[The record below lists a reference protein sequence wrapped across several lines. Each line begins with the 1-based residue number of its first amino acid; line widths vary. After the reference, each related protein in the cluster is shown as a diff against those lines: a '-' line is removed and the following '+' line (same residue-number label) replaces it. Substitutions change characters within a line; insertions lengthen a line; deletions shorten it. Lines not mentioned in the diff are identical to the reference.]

1 MQKIRIST
9 QEKRKKN
16 VAAPA
21 VWISTRLSI
30 GITLCKVAFKMTH
43 KIFNWA
49 EKIQNA
55 N

>member
-1 MQKIRIST
+1 MHATMQKIRIST

-43 KIFNWA
+43 KIFN
-49 EKIQNA
+49 
-55 N
+55 

>member
-1 MQKIRIST
+1 MHATMQKIRIST
-9 QEKRKKN
+9 PQEKRKKN

-43 KIFNWA
+43 KIFN
-49 EKIQNA
+49 
-55 N
+55 